1 MLNFI
6 EGGIFFR
13 YFKTFFVKIN
23 SGAYLYNIDENN
35 VYNW

>member
-6 EGGIFFR
+6 EGGIFFGISR
-13 YFKTFFVKIN
+13 PFFTRIN

-35 VYNW
+35 VYN